1 MCELRLSNYCMII
14 TARLFHKYLMLHE
27 LNAQPPTPHRSS
39 LSGLLYSTAAH
50 YDGARLVSPRMLSL
64 RCHYEAFGKKT
75 RGLVFISCINGPI
88 DETTSQIPPEAA
100 KKMEAISSITSLLS
114 TILQG
119 FQYIQ
124 LARAFDDDFKLYQTR
139 LGVIQLRL
147 SRWGQAAGFAPLQQ
161 SEASS
166 ENEISQSSSPAL
178 TINADLGSIED
189 MLDTL
194 SSVLKKAQKESE
206 KWKPK
211 GVESECSPA
220 SEDDDLTPSR
230 FKRLNMQMR
239 GIIERRYQKAT
250 TQVESL
256 KWALYKREQC
266 ESVTT
271 QLSELIGQ
279 LELFVE
285 PQSKLEELTQE
296 DSKAIG
302 ESLKTFLEVVGK
314 CDPRLEEAAQR
325 QLEDKEELTNISISA
340 TNNHGL
346 QLGVN
351 RGEMKGLSFGTGN
364 TTTNNWK

>member
-1 MCELRLSNYCMII
+1 
-14 TARLFHKYLMLHE
+14 MLHE
-27 LNAQPPTPHRSS
+27 LNAQLRLRAAQAISAYLLLCRALRWWPAFSSKGWTCTATVRLFGITLGRSFMA
-39 LSGLLYSTAAH
+39 YI
-50 YDGARLVSPRMLSL
+50 
-64 RCHYEAFGKKT
+64 E
-75 RGLVFISCINGPI
+75 GPVQR
-88 DETTSQIPPEAA
+88 DETTSQISSEAT
-100 KKMEAISSITSLLS
+100 KKMEAVSSITSLLS

-119 FQYIQ
+119 FEYIQ

-139 LGVIQLRL
+139 LAVIQLRL
-147 SRWGQAAGFAPLQQ
+147 SRWGQATGFAPRQQ

-166 ENEISQSSSPAL
+166 EDENSQSSPPAL
-178 TINADLGSIED
+178 AINADLGAIED

-194 SSVLKKAQKESE
+194 SGALNKAQKESE

-211 GVESECSPA
+211 DVESECSPA

-230 FKRLNMQMR
+230 FKRLNMKLR
-239 GIIERRYQKAT
+239 KITEKRYQKAT

-256 KWALYKREQC
+256 KWALYKKEQC

-279 LELFVE
+279 LEGFVE

-314 CDPRLEEAAQR
+314 CDPRLEESAKQT
-325 QLEDKEELTNISISA
+325 LEDKEGLSNISMSA
-340 TNNHGL
+340 TNNYGL
-346 QLGVN
+346 QMGVN

-364 TTTNNWK
+364 TITNNWK